1 MTMHRDAVQVRLA
14 QPSDLPA
21 IMRLLRRVVPLM
33 QAGGNQQ
40 WNVDYPHEST
50 FARDIE
56 LRQLWVSEIES
67 VAVSGFAAI
76 TTDQQS
82 EYADAGLDIREPAIV
97 VHRLAVDPAQRG
109 AGIATTLMQQAELV
123 ARERGVSAL
132 RLDTNTQN
140 FAAQRFFTG
149 LGYVLAGEVSFAGRT
164 GLRFLCYEKR
174 IVL

>member
-1 MTMHRDAVQVRLA
+1 MHLRLA
-14 QPSDLPA
+14 QLSDLPA
-21 IMRLLRRVVPLM
+21 ILRLLREVVPLM

-40 WNVDYPHEST
+40 WNAEYPSEAA

-56 LRQLWVSEIES
+56 LGQLWVVGAEGGG
-67 VAVSGFAAI
+67 VVGVAAI
-76 TTDQQS
+76 TTDQQP
-82 EYADAGLDIREPAIV
+82 EYADAGLDIHETAIV

-109 AGIATTLMQQAELV
+109 TGIATALMQQAELI
-123 ARERGVSAL
+123 ARERGISVL